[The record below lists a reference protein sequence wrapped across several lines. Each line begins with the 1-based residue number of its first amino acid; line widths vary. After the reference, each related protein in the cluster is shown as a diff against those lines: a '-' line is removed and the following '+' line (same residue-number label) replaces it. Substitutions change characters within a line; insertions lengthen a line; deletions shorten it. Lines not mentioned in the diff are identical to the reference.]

1 MPVKYKLRF
10 NVENKD
16 YDLICPSKKY
26 PLPNN
31 DAHVYTR
38 DNTEE
43 ITDEK
48 ILDIID
54 TITFNLKKPSPYVS
68 AIELFNA
75 FLDNGINEDD
85 FQLMTGWWFYPGGYW
100 PDISTVLVYK
110 KKHLIAL
117 NDFSEKGLKMVTKG
131 MKGKT
136 NFEARVIHEK
146 NLKEMAKTL
155 KNREYKMCC
164 RLTNCIFVGAPVC
177 EDYPDFYQKKNLYT
191 GEDIEATELIEFKNI
206 SSIKNEN

>member
-1 MPVKYKLRF
+1 MLAKYKLRF
-10 NVENKD
+10 NVANKD
-16 YDLICPSKKY
+16 YDLICPSEEY

-31 DAHVYTR
+31 DVHIFTR

-54 TITFNLKKPSPYVS
+54 TIKVDTNPSPYQS

-75 FLDNGINEDD
+75 FLNNGINKED
-85 FQLMTGWWFYPGGYW
+85 FQLMTGWWFYPNGYW
-100 PDISTVLVYK
+100 SDISTVLVYK
-110 KKHLIAL
+110 KKHFIAL

-131 MKGKT
+131 MKGKSHSDALT
-136 NFEARVIHEK
+136 TYEK
-146 NLKEMAKTL
+146 NLEKMAKTL
-155 KNREYKMCC
+155 KNREYKLCG
-164 RLTNCIFVGAPVC
+164 RLANCIFVGAPVC

-191 GEDIEATELIEFKNI
+191 GEDIETTELIEFKNI